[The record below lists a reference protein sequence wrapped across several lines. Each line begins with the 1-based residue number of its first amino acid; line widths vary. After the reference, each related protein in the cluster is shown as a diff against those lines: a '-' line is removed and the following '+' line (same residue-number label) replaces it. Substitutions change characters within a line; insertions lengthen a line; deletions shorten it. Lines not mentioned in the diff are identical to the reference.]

1 MVESEPLTS
10 TSAQNERANYWDVPG
25 PRASWQNGCAP
36 DVSEAAG
43 GMCMPYERATTG
55 DVRVWRASHAERR
68 TE

>member
-36 DVSEAAG
+36 DVSEPSELMCAG
-43 GMCMPYERATTG
+43 HERAAEC
-55 DVRVWRASHAERR
+55 DVHVRRASHAERR